1 MFSAGIDPA
10 HKNLLSQSLVLQTRD
25 ADEAASF
32 LATPAVPYRSHL
44 LSPASTISTQIFI
57 DESRRMHLSRVKT
70 NGALRVHARL
80 PDDAYALILAV
91 SGEVEHRVGGEMV
104 SVRPGCAFVQSPLQ
118 AVEVKTPE
126 RFDLFFLKV
135 EAAHLLHELESLL
148 LRKVTAPLVFSPRF
162 RLGTEAGLRFRRIL
176 LTLSAHLN
184 RQSEHPGAS
193 KDATHPRRTVQ
204 ELENDLITLLLEA
217 QQHNYSRLL
226 ARHRDAGTWQ
236 LRAAEEYIRA
246 NAHLSLSL
254 GDICMAAGVN
264 SRTLQHSF
272 QRKRSLSPMQFLRQL
287 RLERVRAELLH
298 PDPTTTV
305 TAAASRWGFLHFG
318 RFAAEYH
325 ARFGEKPSATL
336 QRARLHC

>member
-44 LSPASTISTQIFI
+44 LSPASTFSTQIFI

-272 QRKRSLSPMQFLRQL
+272 HRRRFPLGISPLRPL
-287 RLERVRAELLH
+287 RRRISCQIRRETLRNAAARTPPLLELL
-298 PDPTTTV
+298 P
-305 TAAASRWGFLHFG
+305 G
-318 RFAAEYH
+318 
-325 ARFGEKPSATL
+325 
-336 QRARLHC
+336 